1 MPRKTFLQL
10 SGILLATL
18 CSTVLQADDASEPGW
33 SLSLLGIYVTPDSD
47 RFDIDY
53 GAGARVALGRPISPR
68 WDVELAAFGNL
79 LDRDERSGK
88 DWQYGAGLDLLGYLN
103 REKQASLYGIIGGGG
118 LYNDF
123 DGGST
128 RRPYANAGAGIVFR
142 EIWNRMALRIEAR
155 HFADWAHDPGRNARH
170 DETRF
175 YIGLDIPLFPA
186 ARPAPQ
192 VLNVTQP
199 TQIIE
204 RERITE
210 RLPELQV
217 LDGVS
222 FALDSAEL
230 EPNARV
236 ALRQTARQLA
246 LYPDVH
252 VEVAGHT
259 CNLGS
264 EEYNMQL
271 SLERARSV
279 RAFLI
284 SEGLSPSRIH
294 ARGYG
299 ESEPMASNMHEQGRR
314 QNRRIELRRLDHDT
328 RNHVEN

>member
-1 MPRKTFLQL
+1 MPRQSFLRL
-10 SGILLATL
+10 STILLSALGAPGLHANNTPE
-18 CSTVLQADDASEPGW
+18 SGW
-33 SLSLLGIYVTPDSD
+33 SLSLLGIYVTPDND

-53 GAGARVALGRPISPR
+53 GAGARVALGRPISAH
-68 WDVELAAFGNL
+68 WDLELAGFGNL

-88 DWQYGAGLDLLGYLN
+88 DWQYGLGADLLGYLN
-103 REKQASLYGIIGGGG
+103 RDKQASLYGIIGGGG
-118 LYNDF
+118 LYNDY

-155 HFADWAHDPGRNARH
+155 HFVDWAHDSARNARY

-175 YIGLDIPLFPA
+175 YIGLEIPLFPTA
-186 ARPAPQ
+186 QPAPKI
-192 VLNVTQP
+192 VNVTKP

-204 RERITE
+204 RERVTE
-210 RLPELQV
+210 RLPELQI

-236 ALRQTARQLA
+236 ALRQTARQLTMH
-246 LYPDVH
+246 PEVH

-259 CNLGS
+259 CNLGN
-264 EEYNMQL
+264 EEYNMRL

-284 SEGLSPSRIH
+284 SEGVSPARIH

-299 ESEPMASNMHEQGRR
+299 ESEPMASNTHEEGRR
-314 QNRRIELRRLDHDT
+314 QNRRIELRRLDQHAVNET
-328 RNHVEN
+328 QH